1 MLRDGN
7 VEYKRGIEDDLGD
20 LFVLGFFLLKQLE
33 GWSSL
38 TEVGQTEVE

>member
-20 LFVLGFFLLKQLE
+20 LFVLGFFFAQATGRME
-33 GWSSL
+33 
-38 TEVGQTEVE
+38 QFN